1 MRAYTYGQWLNEWL
15 NVYKKPYVKSIKN
28 HKIIIRLHIPKRLK
42 DTKLKDISAF
52 DIQKALNNVKL
63 SRTRVDVYNIY
74 HASLKMAFK
83 LCFVDKDIAELLIKP
98 KHEKKVGSSLSNGEL
113 QDFLNKISFSR
124 LQNFYLFCLLS
135 GCRRSEALNLKWSD
149 IDFENKTVHIP
160 GTKTKLSDRILPMF
174 DDLEKL
180 LRKIKITNN
189 KVFHHTA
196 DFVTKKFKDYCPNH
210 KLHDLRHT
218 FATRCLECGIN
229 IKVVQKWLGHS
240 RLDTT
245 ASIYT
250 HVTESYA
257 FLESQ
262 KFKLL

>member
-1 MRAYTYGQWLNEWL
+1 MSRKFRE
-15 NVYKKPYVKSIKN
+15 KN
-28 HKIIIRLHIPKRLK
+28 KDLVNLEVVTSGK
-42 DTKLKDISAF
+42 DTKLKVLNAF

-83 LCFVDKDIAELLIKP
+83 LGFLDKDLAELLIKP
-98 KHEKKVGSSLSNGEL
+98 KHEKKVGSSLSNDEL

-149 IDFENKTVHIP
+149 IDFENKTIHIP
-160 GTKTKLSDRILPMF
+160 GTKTKLSDRILPLF

-189 KVFHHTA
+189 NVFHHRA
-196 DFVTKKFKDYCPNH
+196 EFVTKKFKDYCPNH

-250 HVTESYA
+250 HVTEDYS
-257 FLESQ
+257 FQESK
-262 KFKLL
+262 KFKLF

>member
-1 MRAYTYGQWLNEWL
+1 MSRKFRE
-15 NVYKKPYVKSIKN
+15 KN
-28 HKIIIRLHIPKRLK
+28 KDLVNLEVVTSGK
-42 DTKLKDISAF
+42 DTKLKVLNAF

-83 LCFVDKDIAELLIKP
+83 LGFLDKDLAELLIKP
-98 KHEKKVGSSLSNGEL
+98 KHEKKVGSSLSNDEL

-149 IDFENKTVHIP
+149 IDFENKTIHIP
-160 GTKTKLSDRILPMF
+160 GTKTKLSDRILPLF

-189 KVFHHTA
+189 NVFHHRA
-196 DFVTKKFKDYCPNH
+196 EFVTKKFKDYCPNH

-229 IKVVQKWLGHS
+229 IKFVQKWLGHS

-250 HVTESYA
+250 HVTEDYS
-257 FLESQ
+257 FQESK
-262 KFKLL
+262 KFKLF